1 MAQLLLI
8 DALNLIRRIY
18 AVDCE
23 QSGLTD
29 EQIIQSCYQ
38 RVKNATRKLL
48 KTSQASHA
56 IAVFDGDKSW
66 RYHLYTEYK
75 ATRKPMPQQLKDNL
89 EIVAR
94 GFTEQNVKAYFPVQD
109 EADDILATLAY
120 KASNHGVASTIVSTD
135 KGFLPLI
142 GEHIQVYDYFKQQG
156 ISSEDVRSKFSLDK
170 NQLHDF
176 WGLMGDKTN
185 DIPGVK
191 GVGKKTAVDVLS
203 QFTSVEN
210 ALNSPSLHGTIRK
223 KIETDID
230 NFILS
235 KALVALRT
243 DIEVGFTLKELRL

>member
-1 MAQLLLI
+1 MAHLLLI

-29 EQIIQSCYQ
+29 EQIIKSCTQ

-48 KTSQASHA
+48 KASQASHA
-56 IAVFDGDKSW
+56 IAVFDGDRSW
-66 RYHLYTEYK
+66 RYHLYPQYK
-75 ATRKPMPQQLKDNL
+75 ATRKPMPSELKTSL
-89 EIVAR
+89 ETVAT
-94 GFTEQNVKAYFPVQD
+94 GFTEHNVKAYFPLQD
-109 EADDILATLAY
+109 EADDILATLAF
-120 KASNHGVASTIVSTD
+120 KAASHGVSSTIVSTD

-142 GEHIQVYDYFKQQG
+142 SEHISVYDYFKQQT
-156 ISSEDVRSKFSLDK
+156 INADDVQKKFSIDK
-170 NQLHDF
+170 NKLHDF

-191 GVGKKTAVDVLS
+191 GVGKKTAIDVLS
-203 QFTSVEN
+203 EFGSVEN
-210 ALNSPSLHGTIRK
+210 ALESQNLNATARK
-223 KIETDID
+223 KIESDID

-235 KALVALRT
+235 KSLVALRT